1 LETPYEDGIGIHVYH
16 QYTLLSN
23 QRDAI
28 MAALQQANIACAI
41 YYPVP
46 LHQQKVFAEYCAGL
60 GLPATEAV
68 SARCLSLPMYP
79 ELTEEQVREVVN
91 VIRNVA
97 VE

>member
-1 LETPYEDGIGIHVYH
+1 METPYEDGIGIHVYH
-16 QYTLLSN
+16 QYTLLSD

-60 GLPATEAV
+60 SLPATEAV
-68 SARCLSLPMYP
+68 AARCLSLPMYP
-79 ELTEEQVREVVN
+79 ELTDEQVREVVD
-91 VIRNVA
+91 VIGNVA